1 MTRFT
6 SRSAFRSTARTALL
20 AVLMAASLAAP
31 GTGPASAAPEPASTP
46 RPPSVTVAT
55 AARGEVRDLVIVT
68 GSFVAREEVLISP
81 EVDGLAIV
89 EILAEEGDRV
99 GADQVL
105 ARLNRAMLDVQ
116 LAQNAAQIARAEA
129 SIAQSNA
136 SIAEATATK
145 SLSDQQLQR
154 TRQLQTSGVASND
167 QLDQRLSASR
177 AAAARLEAANH
188 ALQLGEAD
196 LTLARAQ
203 RRDIELRIARS
214 EIRTPV
220 AGIVSRRTARQGMVA
235 TAAGEPLFRVMSGG
249 LIELEG
255 DVPETTLAR
264 LRPEQSAAIDAAG
277 TDQPL
282 AGRVRLVAPEVN
294 RTNRLGRVRIAL
306 ADDARPPVGSFG
318 RALVEV
324 ARSEGVLVP
333 LSAVMFAQGAI
344 TVQVVRDGLVETR
357 TVVPGLRADN
367 RIEIREGLQAG
378 EQVVAVSGSFVR
390 NGDRVTPVALATR

>member
-99 GADQVL
+99 GAGQVL

-344 TVQVVRDGLVETR
+344 TVQVVRDGVVETR
-357 TVVPGLRADN
+357 PVVPGLRADN
-367 RIEIREGLQAG
+367 RIEIREGLKAG

>member
-1 MTRFT
+1 MTRT
-6 SRSAFRSTARTALL
+6 LPLL
-20 AVLMAASLAAP
+20 ALVLSLHAGAALAAP
-31 GTGPASAAPEPASTP
+31 EQRAADP

-55 AARGEVRDLVIVT
+55 AVRGEVRDLVIVT

-81 EVDGLAIV
+81 EIESLSIV
-89 EILAEEGDRV
+89 EILAEEGDQV
-99 GADQVL
+99 AAGQVL

-136 SIAEATATK
+136 SITEATANK
-145 SLSDQQLQR
+145 GLADQQLQR
-154 TRQLQTSGVASND
+154 TRQLQTTGVASND

-177 AAAARLEAANH
+177 AATARLDAANH

-203 RRDIELRIARS
+203 RRDIELRIART

-220 AGIVSRRTARQGMVA
+220 AGIVSRRTARVGAVA
-235 TAAGEPLFRVMSGG
+235 AAVGDPLFRIISEGAV
-249 LIELEG
+249 ELEG
-255 DVPETTLAR
+255 DISETTLAK
-264 LRPEQSAAIDAAG
+264 LKPGQKAAIDAAG
-277 TDQPL
+277 WDRQLTG
-282 AGRVRLVAPEVN
+282 AVRLVAPEVN

-306 ADDARPPVGSFG
+306 DGADRPPLGSFG
-318 RALVEV
+318 RAMVEV

-333 LSAVMFAQGAI
+333 LSAVMFAQNAVS
-344 TVQVVRDGLVETR
+344 VQVVKDGVVETR
-357 TVVPGLRADN
+357 TVTPGLRADN
-367 RIEIREGLQAG
+367 RVEIRQGLQAG

-390 NGDRVTPVALATR
+390 NGDRVTPVALAAR

>member
-6 SRSAFRSTARTALL
+6 SRPAFRLKACTVLL
-20 AVLMAASLAAP
+20 AVLMAAPLAAP
-31 GTGPASAAPEPASTP
+31 GAARAAPEPASTP

-55 AARGEVRDLVIVT
+55 AARGELRDLVIVT

-99 GADQVL
+99 EAGQVL

-129 SIAQSNA
+129 SIAQSHA

-255 DVPETTLAR
+255 DVPETTLAK
-264 LRPEQSAAIDAAG
+264 LRPEQGAAIDAAG
-277 TDQPL
+277 SDQPL
-282 AGRVRLVAPEVN
+282 PGRVRLVAPEVN

-306 ADDARPPVGSFG
+306 TGDARPPVGAFG

-344 TVQVVRDGLVETR
+344 TVQVVRDGVVETR
-357 TVVPGLRADN
+357 PVVPGLRADN
-367 RIEIREGLQAG
+367 RIEIREGLKAG

>member
-1 MTRFT
+1 MPRPASRFAT
-6 SRSAFRSTARTALL
+6 RSTAG
-20 AVLMAASLAAP
+20 LAALVAALALSL
-31 GTGPASAAPEPASTP
+31 GTAYAAPEPAAGP
-46 RPPSVTVAT
+46 RPPTVTVAT
-55 AARGEVRDLVIVT
+55 ATTGEIRDLVIVT
-68 GSFVAREEVLISP
+68 GSFIAREEVLISP

-99 GADQVL
+99 EAGQVL

-145 SLSDQQLQR
+145 SLSHQQLQR
-154 TRQLQTSGVASND
+154 TRQLQTTGVASND

-177 AAAARLEAANH
+177 AATARLEAANH
-188 ALQLGEAD
+188 ALHLCEAD

-235 TAAGEPLFRVMSGG
+235 TASAEPLFRIMSGG
-249 LIELEG
+249 LVELEG
-255 DVPETTLAR
+255 EVPETTLAK
-264 LRPEQSAAIDAAG
+264 LKPDQSAAIDAAG
-277 TDQPL
+277 SDQPL
-282 AGRVRLVAPEVN
+282 AGRVRLVAPEVG

-306 ADDARPPVGSFG
+306 TDGVRPPVGSFG

-333 LSAVMFAQGAI
+333 LSAVMFAQSSV
-344 TVQVVRDGLVETR
+344 TVQVVRDGVIETR
-357 TVVPGLRADN
+357 PVVPGLRADN
-367 RIEIREGLQAG
+367 RIEIRDGLKAG
-378 EQVVAVSGSFVR
+378 EQVVAVAGSFVR
-390 NGDRVTPVALATR
+390 NGDRVTPVALANR

>member
-1 MTRFT
+1 MN
-6 SRSAFRSTARTALL
+6 RSLPLL
-20 AVLMAASLAAP
+20 AFVLSLHAGAALAAP
-31 GTGPASAAPEPASTP
+31 EQRTTDP

-55 AARGEVRDLVIVT
+55 ATRGEVRDLVIVT

-81 EVDGLAIV
+81 EIEGLSIV
-89 EILAEEGDRV
+89 EILAEEGDQV
-99 GADQVL
+99 AAGQVL

-136 SIAEATATK
+136 SITEATANK
-145 SLSDQQLQR
+145 GLADQQLQR
-154 TRQLQTSGVASND
+154 TRQLQTTGVASND

-177 AAAARLEAANH
+177 AATARLEAANH

-220 AGIVSRRTARQGMVA
+220 AGIVSRRTARVGAVA
-235 TAAGEPLFRVMSGG
+235 TAVGDPLFRIISEGAV
-249 LIELEG
+249 ELEG
-255 DVPETTLAR
+255 DISETTLAK
-264 LRPEQSAAIDAAG
+264 LRPGQKAAIDAAG
-277 TDQPL
+277 WDKQLTG
-282 AGRVRLVAPEVN
+282 AVRLVAPEVN

-306 ADDARPPVGSFG
+306 DGADRPPLGSFG
-318 RALVEV
+318 RGMVEV

-333 LSAVMFAQGAI
+333 LSAVMFAQNAVS
-344 TVQVVRDGLVETR
+344 VQVVKDGVVETR
-357 TVVPGLRADN
+357 AVTPGLRADN
-367 RIEIREGLQAG
+367 RVEIRQGLQAG

-390 NGDRVTPVALATR
+390 NGDRVTPVSLAAR

>member
-20 AVLMAASLAAP
+20 AVLMAAPLAAP

-99 GADQVL
+99 GAGQVL

-294 RTNRLGRVRIAL
+294 RSNRLGRVRIAL
-306 ADDARPPVGSFG
+306 VDDARPPVGSFG

-344 TVQVVRDGLVETR
+344 TVQVVRDGVVETR
-357 TVVPGLRADN
+357 AVVPGLRADN